1 MYIIILLIEEGG
13 AGMVLEGLNKELAVR
28 EPPGLGIKEGA
39 AISNTLTL
47 KMEAQDIY
55 NMVQMF
61 RIPKCSTLNFEF
73 FFVKKAGWLWLQW
86 NDFRENINSA
96 F

>member
-1 MYIIILLIEEGG
+1 
-13 AGMVLEGLNKELAVR
+13 MVLEGLNKELAVR

-73 FFVKKAGWLWLQW
+73 FLCKRQGGYGCSGMILERTSTQPF
-86 NDFRENINSA
+86 EI
-96 F
+96 

>member
-1 MYIIILLIEEGG
+1 MVGCPFLIGRYEIHIYCTIDIMYIIILLIEEGG

-47 KMEAQDIY
+47 KMEAKDI
-55 NMVQMF
+55 
-61 RIPKCSTLNFEF
+61 
-73 FFVKKAGWLWLQW
+73 
-86 NDFRENINSA
+86 
-96 F
+96 

>member
-1 MYIIILLIEEGG
+1 
-13 AGMVLEGLNKELAVR
+13 MVLEGLNKELAVR

-73 FFVKKAGWLWLQW
+73 FCVKGRVAMVAV
-86 NDFRENINSA
+86 E
-96 F
+96 

>member
-1 MYIIILLIEEGG
+1 
-13 AGMVLEGLNKELAVR
+13 MVLEGLNKELAVR

-55 NMVQMF
+55 NIVQMF

-73 FFVKKAGWLWLQW
+73 FFCEKGRVAMVAV
-86 NDFRENINSA
+86 E
-96 F
+96 

>member
-55 NMVQMF
+55 TQYGSDDSD
-61 RIPKCSTLNFEF
+61 PKTFHT
-73 FFVKKAGWLWLQW
+73 
-86 NDFRENINSA
+86 
-96 F
+96 

>member
-1 MYIIILLIEEGG
+1 
-13 AGMVLEGLNKELAVR
+13 MVLEGLNKELAVR

-61 RIPKCSTLNFEF
+61 RIRK
-73 FFVKKAGWLWLQW
+73 
-86 NDFRENINSA
+86 
-96 F
+96 

>member
-1 MYIIILLIEEGG
+1 MSCPLWLGAHFLLGDIRYKIHIYIVLYYTILLYYIVYVMYIIILLIEEGG

-47 KMEAQDIY
+47 KMEAQDI
-55 NMVQMF
+55 
-61 RIPKCSTLNFEF
+61 
-73 FFVKKAGWLWLQW
+73 
-86 NDFRENINSA
+86 
-96 F
+96 